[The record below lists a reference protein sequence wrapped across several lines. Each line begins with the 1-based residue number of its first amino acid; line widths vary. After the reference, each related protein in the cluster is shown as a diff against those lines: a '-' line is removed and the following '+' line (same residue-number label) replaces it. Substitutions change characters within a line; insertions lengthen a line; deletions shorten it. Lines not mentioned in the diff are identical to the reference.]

1 MKQNYYLQGN
11 YAPVKQIVS
20 ETNLNVI
27 GEIPNELS
35 GIYMRN
41 GPNPMGSPN
50 SKKYHWFTG
59 EGMLHGVR
67 IDSGKALWY
76 RNRIVGNKASN
87 SSKPNTH
94 VISNGD
100 KIYATVE
107 AGGAPVEINR
117 EL

>member
-76 RNRIVGNKASN
+76 RNRIVSNEASN
-87 SSKPNTH
+87 SSQPNTH
-94 VISNGD
+94 GYSLLTTLLPM
-100 KIYATVE
+100 AT
-107 AGGAPVEINR
+107 
-117 EL
+117 